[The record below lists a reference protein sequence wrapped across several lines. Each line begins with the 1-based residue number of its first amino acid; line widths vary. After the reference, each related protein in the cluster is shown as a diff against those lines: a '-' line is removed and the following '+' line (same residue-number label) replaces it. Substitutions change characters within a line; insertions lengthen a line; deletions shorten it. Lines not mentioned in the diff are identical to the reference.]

1 LFDYSYISELRK
13 KDYILKNFI
22 CSNCGYSDYKTS
34 IDEVVSNVVGGVTKS
49 VFGSVQIIIWLI
61 LFIACL
67 CFPPVGWFFAFF
79 LLLYPILSSLKNKS
93 NVCPKC
99 GADNCLIPLN
109 TPKGKKLFKEYYPEE
124 YVSRNDLS
132 QEDKE
137 YMEFRDKYG
146 IKDE

>member
-1 LFDYSYISELRK
+1 MRING
-13 KDYILKNFI
+13 LKNFI

-34 IDEVVSNVVGGVTKS
+34 IDEVVSNTISGAAKTVFDS
-49 VFGSVQIIIWLI
+49 VRIIIWLI
-61 LFIACL
+61 LFIVCL
-67 CFPPVGWFFAFF
+67 LCGPVGWFFAFF
-79 LLLYPILSSLKNKS
+79 LLLYPILSSLKKKTNI
-93 NVCPKC
+93 CPKC

-124 YVSRNDLS
+124 YISINDLS